1 MKHRRDAGFSLAALI
16 FFATAVSILL
26 GAAVPAYQ
34 MQARREREE
43 ELIFR
48 GQEYTRAIQKYQR
61 KFGIYPPSID
71 ALVQTNGLRF
81 VRKLYTDPITGKEFR
96 LISINPDGSVSGSTL
111 FTQRVNNVPLFGAGP
126 QVFGQSPPPQ
136 NPQTGQN
143 PQVGQNPQTG
153 QNPQL
158 RGNPIPSSSGNSS
171 VAPGLNVPPANQA
184 NSRLNGASPPAGSGN
199 SGNPSAAGGII
210 GVASDSP
217 DSSIMVYNN
226 RQKYNEWEFVAILGQ
241 SGQTNAPANG
251 QTPALP
257 NGQTPASPST
267 PPQGNRQPEPQPF
280 KRP

>member
-43 ELIFR
+43 ELILR

-61 KFGIYPPSID
+61 KFGIYPPSLD

-81 VRKLYTDPITGKEFR
+81 VRRLYTDPITGKDFR

-111 FTQRVNNVPLFGAGP
+111 FSQRVNNVPLFGAAT
-126 QVFGQSPPPQ
+126 QIFGQQPPQPPP
-136 NPQTGQN
+136 
-143 PQVGQNPQTG
+143 
-153 QNPQL
+153 
-158 RGNPIPSSSGNSS
+158 PSPSGNR
-171 VAPGLNVPPANQA
+171 GGQPPV
-184 NSRLNGASPPAGSGN
+184 PAGNRGGQPPPPSVGPRGGQPTPPGINNGGVPSGT
-199 SGNPSAAGGII
+199 SGII
-210 GVASDSP
+210 GVASDSS

-241 SGQTNAPANG
+241 PGQTNAPANG
-251 QTPALP
+251 QTPA
-257 NGQTPASPST
+257 SPFP
-267 PPQGNRQPEPQPF
+267 PPQGNRQPEPPPL

>member
-1 MKHRRDAGFSLAALI
+1 MIKHRRDAGFSLAALI

-26 GAAVPAYQ
+26 SAAVPAYQ

-81 VRKLYTDPITGKEFR
+81 VRRLYRDPITGKDFR

-111 FTQRVNNVPLFGAGP
+111 FSQRVNNVPLFGANT
-126 QVFGQSPPPQ
+126 QIFGQQSASPPP
-136 NPQTGQN
+136 
-143 PQVGQNPQTG
+143 
-153 QNPQL
+153 
-158 RGNPIPSSSGNSS
+158 
-171 VAPGLNVPPANQA
+171 
-184 NSRLNGASPPAGSGN
+184 PPAGNRGGQPPAPAGN
-199 SGNPSAAGGII
+199 RGGQPPPQPPGVNRGGQPPPPGNNNTGVPSVTSGII
-210 GVASDSP
+210 GVASDSTE
-217 DSSIMVYNN
+217 SSIMVYNN

-241 SGQTNAPANG
+241 PGQPNAP
-251 QTPALP
+251 P
-257 NGQTPASPST
+257 NGAAPA
-267 PPQGNRQPEPQPF
+267 PPLFPAQGNKQPEPQPL